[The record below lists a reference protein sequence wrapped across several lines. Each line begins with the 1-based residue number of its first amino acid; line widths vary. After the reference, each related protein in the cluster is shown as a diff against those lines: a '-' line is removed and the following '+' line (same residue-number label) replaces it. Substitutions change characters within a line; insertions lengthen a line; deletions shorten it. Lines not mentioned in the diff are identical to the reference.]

1 MKFDLKLNSCSILL
15 YANKRIFA
23 YFWFYQSRLTALR
36 NKISAPRNRNT
47 NQFVSLTVCQSA
59 SCPSCPPPHC
69 KLSKYEACLVVRL
82 MIRYYDS
89 DVEGLEVSADMTNVI
104 LMFHPLDPLRP
115 LSWNTLDDFYN
126 WILRFCSG
134 NKRSVPVSGKRYLHW
149 LKLLF
154 SG

>member
-1 MKFDLKLNSCSILL
+1 MQTRESLHISGFINHAWQRSGIKYLL
-15 YANKRIFA
+15 REIEIQINLLVC
-23 YFWFYQSRLTALR
+23 QSD
-36 NKISAPRNRNT
+36 
-47 NQFVSLTVCQSA
+47 SLPVCQSDSLPVCQSA

-134 NKRSVPVSGKRYLHW
+134 NKRSAPVLHIW
-149 LKLLF
+149 QEISSLA
-154 SG
+154 